1 MIPEQAGESKASRD
15 LSCMEDID
23 RNRIVGHLPGK
34 VFCISEPDTDS
45 TTGH

>member
-1 MIPEQAGESKASRD
+1 MIPEQAGESKASLD
-15 LSCMEDID
+15 LFCREGID
-23 RNRIVGHLPGK
+23 RNRIVGHPPGK